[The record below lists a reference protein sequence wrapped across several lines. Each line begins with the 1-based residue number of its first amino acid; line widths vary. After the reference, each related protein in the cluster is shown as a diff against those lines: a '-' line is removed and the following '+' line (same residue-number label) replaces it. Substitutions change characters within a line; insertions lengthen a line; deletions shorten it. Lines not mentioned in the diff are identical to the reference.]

1 MAGAVSSVVNGP
13 VTEVNFKAIL
23 TDAKPL
29 GIGCHS
35 NFGAVAGLVH
45 LPYRPSARHQPSWA
59 SSQPLLQKNLSHS
72 SLDVTMRS

>member
-45 LPYRPSARHQPSWA
+45 VPYRPSAVRSCEGA
-59 SSQPLLQKNLSHS
+59 TVNLH
-72 SLDVTMRS
+72 LF